1 MGIQDR
7 DYYRE
12 DEPTWWAGTVNLRVT
27 YALMVLVGVVFVMQV
42 LGSNPERN
50 RPDRLLPALDF
61 RLDALAGGEVWRL
74 VTPYVVHGRD
84 GLLLVGL
91 AIWAFYYFGRR
102 VEAALGTVEYAT
114 FLVATTLVI
123 SLVKLA
129 VAALTGFE
137 AGLHSFGS
145 GPLLAA
151 VLVLHVCRF
160 PHLRISFIVSMPAA
174 VLAAAVVGFE
184 VLGEFGGGFAMSG
197 KVAYPAAAGWAL
209 AYFKLNVPVA
219 RVLRLDRLFGVT
231 AGRRKSSLKLFRSP
245 AESPQDRDAAT
256 DRAARDILATDTRSA
271 PAVPASASVDEQ
283 LEAKLDQVLEK
294 VSRSGRDSLTSDE
307 QNILRRASEIYKQRR
322 GT

>member
-12 DEPTWWAGTVNLRVT
+12 DEPSWWAGTVNLRVT
-27 YALMVLVGVVFVMQV
+27 YALMLVLGVLFVVQV
-42 LGSNPERN
+42 LGSNPARN
-50 RPDRLLPALDF
+50 RPDRLLPACDF
-61 RLDALAGGEVWRL
+61 DLDALARGEVWRL

-84 GLLLVGL
+84 GLLLVAL

-114 FLVATTLVI
+114 FLVTTTLVV

-129 VAALTGFE
+129 AAGLTGFE
-137 AGLHSFGS
+137 AGLHSYGS

-160 PHLRISFIVSMPAA
+160 PHLRILFIVTMPAA

-184 VLGEFGGGFAMSG
+184 VLGEFGGGFAVSG
-197 KVAYPAAAGWAL
+197 KVAYPAAVGWAL
-209 AYFKLNVPVA
+209 AYFKLNVPIA
-219 RVLRLDRLFGVT
+219 RLLRFDRLFGVT
-231 AGRRKSSLKLFRSP
+231 TGRRKSSLKLFRSV
-245 AESPQDRDAAT
+245 AESPQDGDAST
-256 DRAARDILATDTRSA
+256 DRVARDILATDTRSA
-271 PAVPASASVDEQ
+271 PAVPASTSVDEQ

-294 VSRSGRDSLTSDE
+294 VSRSGRDSLTGEE

>member
-12 DEPTWWAGTVNLRVT
+12 DEPSWWAGTVNLRVT
-27 YALMVLVGVVFVMQV
+27 YALMLVLGVLFVVQV
-42 LGSNPERN
+42 LGSNPARN
-50 RPDRLLPALDF
+50 RPDRLLPAFDF
-61 RLDALAGGEVWRL
+61 YLDALATGEVWRL

-84 GLLLVGL
+84 GLLLVAL
-91 AIWAFYYFGRR
+91 AIWAFYDFGRR

-114 FLVATTLVI
+114 FLVATALVV

-129 VAALTGFE
+129 AAGLTGFE
-137 AGLHSFGS
+137 AGLHSYGS

-160 PHLRISFIVSMPAA
+160 PHLRILFIVTMPAA

-184 VLGEFGGGFAMSG
+184 VLGEFGGGFAVSG

-209 AYFKLNVPVA
+209 AYFKLNVPIA
-219 RVLRLDRLFGVT
+219 RVLRLDRLFGVP

-245 AESPQDRDAAT
+245 ADSPRARFTSNAA
-256 DRAARDILATDTRSA
+256 
-271 PAVPASASVDEQ
+271 
-283 LEAKLDQVLEK
+283 
-294 VSRSGRDSLTSDE
+294 GRDSYAVALHRSFPTRFKTSKT
-307 QNILRRASEIYKQRR
+307 NIFPSIVPTITQYP
-322 GT
+322 